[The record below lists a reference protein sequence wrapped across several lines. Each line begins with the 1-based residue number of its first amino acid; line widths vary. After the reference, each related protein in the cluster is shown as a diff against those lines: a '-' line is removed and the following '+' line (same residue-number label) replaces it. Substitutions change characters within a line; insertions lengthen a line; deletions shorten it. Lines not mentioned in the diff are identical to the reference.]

1 MLFLARAPRVAEL
14 RIFTNRLYY
23 GFGVLTDFSSG
34 DNDSAL
40 QEYALIAPC
49 IEHGLSHKARAAE
62 TGVSRKTISRKIE
75 KFNAGG
81 IDALR
86 RKTRSDKGQTR
97 VSENTFKFIKGKLLS
112 NPKLSFATIERQLN
126 RLGAHKEEFAASY
139 QQIRRVRK
147 SLNEDLVVLARSE
160 KEFEETREMLIR
172 HEALFR
178 NEMWQS
184 DHKFLD
190 IFVWDSSRKP
200 VKPVLTGII
209 DDYSR
214 AIMGYYLD
222 LDPPSAQ
229 RTAIALRQA
238 IWKKDNPR
246 WLVCGIPDY
255 FYTDGGSDFRSNRIK
270 QVAAELDITRR
281 KRQSDKPQG
290 GGKIER
296 FFLTVN
302 QMLMSELPGYTPEG
316 EPPATPGLTI
326 QQLQAIFHHWVIDEY
341 MHKVHTETGEKPFDR
356 WSNHHLHPR
365 LAPSLE
371 ALDVLL
377 MTVPNPRTVQ
387 QDGIRIFN
395 LRYEAD
401 ELRGL
406 VEKEVTVR
414 YDPRDISEVL
424 VYFDNALVCHAKCG
438 EIAEQKPSLKERMR
452 ARNAYKRELRKDIKD
467 SVSFADSFPDS
478 QRKIPDS
485 PAAGEIS
492 VSRNTSKLRRYRF
505 DE

>member
-1 MLFLARAPRVAEL
+1 
-14 RIFTNRLYY
+14 
-23 GFGVLTDFSSG
+23 
-34 DNDSAL
+34 
-40 QEYALIAPC
+40 
-49 IEHGLSHKARAAE
+49 
-62 TGVSRKTISRKIE
+62 
-75 KFNAGG
+75 
-81 IDALR
+81 
-86 RKTRSDKGQTR
+86 
-97 VSENTFKFIKGKLLS
+97 
-112 NPKLSFATIERQLN
+112 
-126 RLGAHKEEFAASY
+126 
-139 QQIRRVRK
+139 
-147 SLNEDLVVLARSE
+147 VLARSE

-190 IFVWDSSRKP
+190 LFVWDSTGNP
-200 VKPVLTGII
+200 VKPVLTGIV

-222 LDPPSAQ
+222 LDPPSSQ

-246 WLVCGIPDY
+246 WIVCGIPDH
-255 FYTDGGSDFRSNRIK
+255 FYTDGGSDFRSIRIK
-270 QVAAELDITRR
+270 QIAAELDINRR
-281 KRQSDKPQG
+281 KRRPGKPQG

-302 QMLMSELPGYTPEG
+302 QLLMSELPGYTPEG

-326 QQLQAIFHHWVIDEY
+326 QQLQAIFDQWVIEEY
-341 MHKVHTETGEKPFDR
+341 MHKVHSETGETPFDR

-377 MTVPNPRTVQ
+377 MTVPDSRTVQ
-387 QDGIRIFN
+387 QDGIRIFK
-395 LRYEAD
+395 LRYEAT
-401 ELRGL
+401 EFCGL
-406 VEKEVTVR
+406 VDKEVTVR

-424 VYFDNALVCHAKCG
+424 VYLDNELVCRAKCA
-438 EIAEQKPSLKERMR
+438 EIADQRPSLKELMK
-452 ARNAYKRELRKDIKD
+452 ARNAYKRDLRKDIKA
-467 SVSFADSFPDS
+467 SVSFADSFPES
-478 QRKIPDS
+478 QRKIPE
-485 PAAGEIS
+485 PPTAGVSS
-492 VSRNTSKLRRYRF
+492 VSRNTIKIKRYRV

>member
-1 MLFLARAPRVAEL
+1 M
-14 RIFTNRLYY
+14 
-23 GFGVLTDFSSG
+23 
-34 DNDSAL
+34 
-40 QEYALIAPC
+40 
-49 IEHGLSHKARAAE
+49 SHKARAAE

-81 IDALR
+81 VDALR
-86 RKTRSDKGQTR
+86 RKTRSDKGRTR
-97 VSENTFKFIKGKLLS
+97 VSENTFTFIKGKLLS
-112 NPKLSFATIERQLN
+112 NPRLSFATIERQLN

-147 SLNEDLVVLARSE
+147 SLSEDLVVLARDE
-160 KEFEETREMLIR
+160 KEFEETREILIR

-190 IFVWDSSRKP
+190 IFVWDSSHNP
-200 VKPVLTGII
+200 VKPILTGIV

-229 RTAIALRQA
+229 RTAITLRQA

-281 KRQSDKPQG
+281 KRHPDKPQG

-302 QMLMSELPGYTPEG
+302 QLLMSELPGYTPEG

-326 QQLQAIFHHWVIDEY
+326 QQLQAVFDQWVIDEY
-341 MHKVHTETGEKPFDR
+341 MHKVHSETGETPFNR

-377 MTVPNPRTVQ
+377 MTVPDSRTVQ

-395 LRYEAD
+395 HRYEAD
-401 ELRGL
+401 EFRGL
-406 VEKEVTVR
+406 VDKEVTAR

-424 VYFDNALVCHAKCG
+424 VYLDNALVCRAKCAAL
-438 EIAEQKPSLKERMR
+438 AEQKPSLKELMR
-452 ARNAYKRELRKDIKD
+452 ARNAYKRDLRNDIKA
-467 SVSFADSFPDS
+467 SVSFADSFPES
-478 QRKIPDS
+478 QRKIPEPPTNS
-485 PAAGEIS
+485 EVPIS
-492 VSRNTSKLRRYRF
+492 KNTTKLRRYRF